1 MPTCT
6 VYVVEAIYLY
16 LEHCNSIIYAGVD
29 ETAAY
34 DAVCNTQHPYNR
46 FRITIWV
53 DGQKQSSVELT
64 QKECLQR
71 KETTSCLP

>member
-29 ETAAY
+29 KTAAY
-34 DAVCNTQHPYNR
+34 DAVCNTQNPYDR
-46 FRITIWV
+46 FRITVWV
-53 DGQKQSSVELT
+53 NGQKQSAIELT

-71 KETTSCLP
+71 KETASCLP